1 MFVCY
6 GCGWTD
12 SKPQNSTSGNL
23 IATHLLELMML
34 VDIPP
39 NLVINDSAVT
49 EIKGNIKRLI
59 SCCNILFDKLNKDKI
74 KNNNK

>member
-12 SKPQNSTSGNL
+12 SKPQKSTSGNL

-39 NLVINDSAVT
+39 NLVINDSAAP
-49 EIKGNIKRLI
+49 EIKG
-59 SCCNILFDKLNKDKI
+59 KI
-74 KNNNK
+74 KKYL